1 MSTVGALMLL
11 LLLSFLGSSVASG
24 GSGRGT
30 HRRGLPSG
38 SEFLLLGLIVGPLAL
53 DAVTRKALVAF
64 DPLAYVAVGWL
75 ALNSGLEFGWVGN
88 RRVTTSRILAGVAL
102 AVSCGGAV
110 AVATWF
116 VSPSLAA
123 LSDADRLLLAGG
135 VGCVCAE
142 STWLGVR
149 WNIERHGASGPLT
162 DLVHDLAH
170 SDELVP
176 IAVIGLLFALRVPA
190 DVTVQIP
197 ALGWAAATLAVG
209 ALLGILT
216 ALLLALDL
224 RVTESWGTVLG
235 TTLRTIGLAARLD
248 LAGVTALFVL
258 GASIAWSSRHRGD
271 IRAMVVKT
279 ERAVLLPALVLAGA
293 RIDPASLGRLAF
305 LIPIAIGVRVAM
317 KMVSGAIIARHPAA
331 RGAGPLLGV
340 GLISAGGMSL
350 MIGLALALQFPG
362 PVGDTA
368 LATAIAATVV
378 GEIAG
383 PLALKRVLTRA
394 GEIAQSSPE
403 PEPEPQPEPV
413 PEVAAGADAPTEE
426 AAS

>member
-1 MSTVGALMLL
+1 MSTIGALMLL

-24 GSGRGT
+24 GTGRGT
-30 HRRGLPSG
+30 HRTGLPSG
-38 SEFLLLGLIVGPLAL
+38 SEFLLLGLVVGPLAL
-53 DAVTRKALVAF
+53 DAVTRQALAAF
-64 DPLAYVAVGWL
+64 DPLSYVAVGWL
-75 ALNSGLEFGWVGN
+75 ALDSGLEFGWVGN
-88 RRVTTSRILAGVAL
+88 RRVATARILAGVSL
-102 AVSCGGAV
+102 AMACGVAV
-110 AVATWF
+110 AAATWF
-116 VSPSLAA
+116 VSPHLAP
-123 LSDADRLLLAGG
+123 LSAADRLLLAGG

-142 STWLGVR
+142 STWLGIR
-149 WNIERHGASGPLT
+149 WNVERHGAEGPLT
-162 DLVHDLAH
+162 DLIHDLAH

-190 DVTVQIP
+190 DATVQIP
-197 ALGWAAATLAVG
+197 AIGWAAATLAVG

-224 RVTESWGTVLG
+224 RVTESWGTILG
-235 TTLRTIGLAARLD
+235 TSLMTIGLAARLD
-248 LAGVTALFVL
+248 LAGVTAMFVL

-271 IRAMVVKT
+271 IRAMVVRS

-293 RIDPASLGRLAF
+293 RIDPASLGRLA
-305 LIPIAIGVRVAM
+305 LVVPLALAVRVLM
-317 KMVSGAIIARHPAA
+317 KLLSGAIVGRHPAA
-331 RGAGPLLGV
+331 RSAGPLLGV

-368 LATAIAATVV
+368 LATAIAATVL

-394 GEIAQSSPE
+394 GELAPPAVPETTSAPE
-403 PEPEPQPEPV
+403 P
-413 PEVAAGADAPTEE
+413 APPAEE